1 MFKWLYLHHG
11 CPLENSVVK
20 KMEFRMLRGNK
31 KTTDNFLIAQ
41 RCGILQYVLEKI
53 ALVANTLCVHKLY
66 KVQCLR
72 LT

>member
-1 MFKWLYLHHG
+1 MF
-11 CPLENSVVK
+11 
-20 KMEFRMLRGNK
+20 RGNK

-41 RCGILQYVLEKI
+41 RCGLLQYVLEQI
-53 ALVANTLCVHKLY
+53 ALEANTLCVHKLY